1 MNTNIPLGQIS
12 TFRVTG
18 LDRNNKRF
26 VLESSNYNYVMMI
39 NLWQGSVWA
48 VLENGK
54 KKLLKR
60 VSN

>member
-1 MNTNIPLGQIS
+1 MNIPIGQIK

-18 LDRNNKRF
+18 KDRNGKRF
-26 VLESSNYNYVMMI
+26 IINSSSYSYVCMI
-39 NLWQGSVWA
+39 NLWNGSVWA

-60 VSN
+60 V

>member
-1 MNTNIPLGQIS
+1 MNTINIPIGQIK

-18 LDRNNKRF
+18 KDRNGKRF
-26 VLESSNYNYVMMI
+26 VINSNSYSYVCMI
-39 NLWQGSVWA
+39 NLWSGSVWA

-60 VSN
+60 V